1 MLTYAL
7 LIVSAAALGGF
18 VLASNVLRGRV
29 APWAVSIGHALLGT
43 TGIGLLGWIVWQGAP
58 TARVSAALGLLV
70 AAALGGFTLAS
81 IHLRGALAP
90 RTIVYVHAAVAILGV
105 LVLFSAV
112 VA

>member
-1 MLTYAL
+1 MPTYAL
-7 LIVSAAALGGF
+7 FLLATAALGGF
-18 VLASNVLRGRV
+18 VLASNVLRGRF
-29 APWAVSIGHALLGT
+29 APWVVSVGHALLGI
-43 TGIGLLGWIVWQGAP
+43 TGIGILVWIVLQGAAP
-58 TARVSAALGLLV
+58 ARVSAALGLLV

-81 IHLRGALAP
+81 MHLRGSLSP